1 MTTPKSVKK
10 PRRAGARRPGRPASP
25 TSARAWRTRKEAALA
40 QLRELQLERERGDL
54 LDADD
59 VARRWEEVAREVRS
73 AVLACTSRIRAALP
87 HLTAADGDLIDREL
101 RAALVALAEAPC
113 TS

>member
-1 MTTPKSVKK
+1 MRTPKSVKK
-10 PRRAGARRPGRPASP
+10 PGGRPRSP

-40 QLRELQLERERGDL
+40 QLRELQLGRERGTL
-54 LDADD
+54 LEADV
-59 VARRWEEVAREVRS
+59 VARRWETLGREVRC

-87 HLTAADGDLIDREL
+87 HLTAADAEVVDREL
-101 RAALVALAEAPC
+101 RQALVALAEVPC